1 MFGVVRGELLHE
13 QLTHSVIGAFFE
25 VYNTLG
31 FGFLEQVYVRAL
43 AIELRQRGHVVDLEG
58 STSVSYKGIQVGWQR
73 LDMVVDGVLVVE
85 IKSTMELH
93 SAARRQL
100 LNYLCATRLELGLL
114 LHFGPKARFY
124 RLISRQ
130 NHLRRSAESAQL

>member
-1 MFGVVRGELLHE
+1 MSLGELFHE
-13 QLTHSVIGAFFE
+13 RLTHSVIGAFFE

-31 FGFLEQVYVRAL
+31 FGFLEQVYAGAL
-43 AIELRQRGHVVDLEG
+43 AAELRQRQHVVDLEV
-58 STSVSYKGIQVGWQR
+58 SACVSYKGVEIGWQR
-73 LDMVVDGVLVVE
+73 LDMVVDGTLVVE
-85 IKSTMELH
+85 IKSTTDLH

-130 NHLRRSAESAQL
+130 SHRGRA